1 VNEAALAALA
11 AGDEPLAAACVVA
24 WSWAAAAEQAPCLG
38 LASGWTVHPD
48 DMARLGAA
56 GAAALSGEDGTFL
69 CEHRVLDAAGQVR
82 WVESRGR
89 VAHGRIVGA
98 SIDVTPRRQ
107 REDEL
112 RASAERRRLL
122 AEVTAEGVCLHDGLH
137 LLEANESLA
146 RMFGYGSADWAVT
159 RVLEGQSFS
168 DLEVRLRRLD
178 KEHECWVSYNGTAVR
193 DPDGSVALA
202 ILTMRDITAR
212 KKAEERQA
220 LLLAELSHRVK
231 NTLAVVQGIAAR
243 SLATDRP
250 PAEGRDAFTKRLR
263 ALARAHSL
271 LTATEWRGASLRA
284 VVASELQP
292 YGERAVLSG
301 PELMLEPR
309 AALTLALALHELA
322 TNAAKH
328 GALSAPEGR
337 VEVAWSVEH
346 APAHAPELRL
356 TWREHDGPPVRPPAQ
371 RGFGSALVEQGL
383 RHDLDNTA
391 VMEFRPDGLACE
403 LTVPVAGALA
413 ASQAT

>member
-1 VNEAALAALA
+1 VFPKEDVWLRNAAWLPIH
-11 AGDEPLAAACVVA
+11 GF
-24 WSWAAAAEQAPCLG
+24 
-38 LASGWTVHPD
+38 ASFEELPGHYVSDFSHLFD
-48 DMARLGAA
+48 VRFADGSAMARL
-56 GAAALSGEDGTFL
+56 
-69 CEHRVLDAAGQVR
+69 
-82 WVESRGR
+82 
-89 VAHGRIVGA
+89 
-98 SIDVTPRRQ
+98 
-107 REDEL
+107 
-112 RASAERRRLL
+112 
-122 AEVTAEGVCLHDGLH
+122 
-137 LLEANESLA
+137 
-146 RMFGYGSADWAVT
+146 DWAVT

-178 KEHECWVSYNGTAVR
+178 KEHERWVSYNGTAVR

-243 SLATDRP
+243 SLAADRP

-284 VVASELQP
+284 VVESELQP

-301 PELMLEPR
+301 PELMLEPK

-346 APAHAPELRL
+346 SPAHAPELRL
-356 TWREHDGPPVRPPAQ
+356 TWREHDGPPVRPPAR

-383 RHDLDNTA
+383 RHDLDGTA

-413 ASQAT
+413 ASRAA